1 MRLIALRVELDPGS
15 LAEPLEDLQPGFLRG
30 RGDPARGPV
39 ALAMAA
45 LGAAP
50 RAAGGA
56 REAVDRRLRGVAG
69 GDRRRP
75 ALPCKEQ
82 AVALDQMRLA
92 ERAAVA
98 GQRVDVPDRHPIRG
112 EVAAEAAQ
120 RGDERVLAGEVVQRV
135 VEARHGIEAAQR
147 RQLAHVEQVQRD
159 SRRLAG
165 GLAQHLRRH
174 VGAGDRVA
182 ALDQREEALAGAA
195 ADVEHPPAAAAMARR
210 QLVDRREPALV
221 VVAGGQRVV
230 GRRERVVAF
239 CHPLDRVIGS
249 PDRRHHKARCHPSI
263 GLERGVSHSSAAVA
277 DATRIAAAMPNAA
290 GMPGTATQSARPA
303 APPSCCDVA
312 TKPFARPCCSPAPS
326 ATTVH
331 SPVQATPWPRP
342 SSTMPQASPS
352 SEPAAVAMAHAAM
365 PSAPAPKPPAAAPAA
380 PALLVTRAPSCVPA
394 RIASV
399 SGRNATPA
407 ASGSRRSAS
416 CRKLVKRKNWPP
428 NDAMK
433 ANASSMPAPILRS
446 RNIQPGTSG
455 NGERRSSRLNASTNA
470 TAAAAGHA
478 SRSASASTASVAASV
493 PAIAAGACRHAPCA
507 ATGSRGSARCATTS
521 PSAASGTVAQ
531 RTLRQPGP
539 ATRKP
544 PMTEPNAPPNAPA
557 APQTAIAPA
566 RARPSNARLRTAS
579 VAGKSSALPRPCP
592 ALAATSAAGVVAIAP
607 AAALTT
613 WTASPARK
621 TLRGPSASDRRPPSR
636 SSPPKPSAYALTT
649 HCSAPSAKPSD
660 RFISGS
666 AT

>member
-98 GQRVDVPDRHPIRG
+98 GQRVDVPDCHPIRG

-135 VEARHGIEAAQR
+135 VEARHEIEAAQR

-165 GLAQHLRRH
+165 GLAQHL
-174 VGAGDRVA
+174 
-182 ALDQREEALAGAA
+182 
-195 ADVEHPPAAAAMARR
+195 RR

-263 GLERGVSHSSAAVA
+263 GLERGVSHSSGAVA

-331 SPVQATPWPRP
+331 SPIQATPWPRP